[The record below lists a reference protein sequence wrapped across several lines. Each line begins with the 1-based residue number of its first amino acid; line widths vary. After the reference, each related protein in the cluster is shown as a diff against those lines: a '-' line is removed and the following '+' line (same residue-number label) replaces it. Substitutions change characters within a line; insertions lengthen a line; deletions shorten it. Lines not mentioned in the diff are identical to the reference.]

1 MSHHGG
7 QVGVGNTPFSELRLA
22 LVLGLGVPGKLVLG
36 AGGPRGCSEFW
47 KPRTGRLKVDRRL

>member
-36 AGGPRGCSEFW
+36 AGGP
-47 KPRTGRLKVDRRL
+47 